1 MTSHGFALNVTTD
14 LAYFDLIVPCGIAA
28 VEMTS
33 VARELSTPA
42 EYRSALE
49 SDVRARV
56 AQAFGE
62 VFSFELAALEPDD
75 LMRAVA
81 PIVQV

>member
-1 MTSHGFALNVTTD
+1 TD

-33 VARELSTPA
+33 VARELSTA
-42 EYRSALE
+42 VAAHDTLELEVRS
-49 SDVRARV
+49 RV
-56 AQAFGE
+56 ADAFGE
-62 VFSFELAALEPDD
+62 VFSLELATLDPDE
-75 LMRAVA
+75 LTRIAA